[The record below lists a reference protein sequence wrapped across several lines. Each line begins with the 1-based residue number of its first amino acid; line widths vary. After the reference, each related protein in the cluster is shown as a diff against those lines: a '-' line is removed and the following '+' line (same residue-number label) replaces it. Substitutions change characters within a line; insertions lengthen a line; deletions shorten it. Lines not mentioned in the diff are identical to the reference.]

1 MKNGNK
7 LIIALIVLLL
17 VLILALQASGYMT
30 SSNSSNNSINNTTQ
44 TKEDTSSQVSQK
56 TATNTQKTDQVSQQ
70 QNNPTPTAS
79 AICPVCN
86 GKGYYTCPIC
96 HGTGINPQTGQKCE
110 GGQAGC
116 NGGIVHCYNCNGD
129 GRMDPGDGTM
139 M

>member
-1 MKNGNK
+1 MKNGHK
-7 LIIALIVLLL
+7 LIIALLVLLL
-17 VLILALQASGYMT
+17 VLILALQVSGYMT
-30 SSNSSNNSINNTTQ
+30 SSNNSTNKTTPGSENS
-44 TKEDTSSQVSQK
+44 TNSRVSQK
-56 TATNTQKTDQVSQQ
+56 TAANTQKTDQISQQ
-70 QNNPTPTAS
+70 QNNPTPAEKGE
-79 AICPVCN
+79 ICSICN

-96 HGTGINPQTGQKCE
+96 HGTGIDPKTGKKCE